1 MHLTFKFRFMLLFMK
16 HVCALWICFTIVICG
31 LLNRQIWFSGGCETD
46 YFFCFFSKFIYIAN
60 RETPI
65 IKVITQI
72 TEIAICAFLFVKKTL
87 CFKGFKTNIALSSAI
102 RVKWNIDARINVRY
116 KTWNVSNIS
125 SKRQGLDKSIDDTIV
140 FDNRNI
146 QSDTDKLSSMTSYIF
161 FFFSLVIMTISMKF
175 NIETANPI
183 VKDIIR
189 PIFSLSV
196 LWQVSLIAW
205 LYDDMFGNEGIF
217 SRSSFLR
224 KKLNK

>member
-161 FFFSLVIMTISMKF
+161 FFFSLVIMAISMKF
-175 NIETANPI
+175 NSQ
-183 VKDIIR
+183 V
-189 PIFSLSV
+189 F
-196 LWQVSLIAW
+196 LWDS
-205 LYDDMFGNEGIF
+205 
-217 SRSSFLR
+217 
-224 KKLNK
+224 